1 MKLRVSEIDNKNISK
16 LKIDCEKFFRLCCV
30 ALFFSKSDGF
40 PQDKIAGK
48 PCINLQPDFKC
59 SIHKDLRKKGLKGCM
74 SYDCFGAD
82 QKVSQVIFKGQD
94 WIKSSEI
101 ANKMF
106 DVFLIIRQLHE
117 ML

>member
-16 LKIDCEKFFRLCCV
+16 LKIDCEKCFRLCCV

-74 SYDCFGAD
+74 SYDCFGD
-82 QKVSQVIFKGQD
+82 R
-94 WIKSSEI
+94 KS
-101 ANKMF
+101 
-106 DVFLIIRQLHE
+106 VV
-117 ML
+117 